1 MMFSQTNDPVLVQPP
16 APVHQGVLRGVVPK
30 QAESRVGY
38 TPEKKILQAELSSK
52 IKQIFGTKHL
62 LSIYGIIVDI
72 NIQSI
77 IV

>member
-1 MMFSQTNDPVLVQPP
+1 MLSQTNDPVLVQPP

-38 TPEKKILQAELSSK
+38 TPGKKMQAELSSK